1 MTVTDGAPLLHLQGV
16 SKSFGSIRAL
26 DRVDFEVR
34 SGEVM
39 ALVGENGAGKSTLVK
54 ILAGMYTPDE
64 GRISLAGRYVEF
76 SGATRSEQAGIA
88 VVQQELSLV
97 PTLSI
102 ADNVFLGDTRR
113 GWRAAPR
120 AQAQAAA
127 PFLDQVGLGDLDP
140 LGRVER
146 LTVAE
151 RQLIEVARLLARDA
165 RVLIFDE
172 PTAALADREIER
184 VKAVVHALQYQ
195 GRSIIYVTHRLDEVF
210 DLADRVTVFR
220 DGRSNPPVATTDIT
234 LDGLISMM
242 LGGSLAALFP
252 DRVGSP
258 PGEVVLRVRELLTER
273 LAAPVDLDV
282 REGEIVGL
290 AGQLGSGA
298 SDTLRAIAGHEPR
311 MSGAVAVAGRSVPPD
326 SPAAAIRSGIGYS
339 SSDRKRD
346 GIFLQRPVVENLTS
360 PSLGRV
366 STAGWLR
373 RGAERAMS
381 DRIAETFTIDRARL
395 GSLAGAL
402 SGGNQQKVAVGKW
415 TGSRPRVLLV
425 DEPTRGVDVG
435 ARAEI
440 YSHLR
445 SIASDGMGIVFAS
458 SDTQEVLG
466 IADTVVTYFR
476 GAQVSVRS
484 RDDTD
489 SRLLTR
495 EITHPQRAGA

>member
-1 MTVTDGAPLLHLQGV
+1 MTTEVPLLLVEGV

-26 DRVDFEVR
+26 DAIDFEVR

-54 ILAGMYTPDE
+54 ILAGMYTPDA
-64 GRISLAGRYVEF
+64 GTIGLAGERVEF

-97 PTLSI
+97 PTLSV
-102 ADNVFLGDTRR
+102 ADNIFLGDTRR
-113 GWRAAPR
+113 GWNAAPR
-120 AQAQAAA
+120 VLAEASA
-127 PFLDQVGLGDLDP
+127 PYLFQVGLGDMDP
-140 LGRVER
+140 LSRVEL

-151 RQLIEVARLLARDA
+151 RQLIEVARLLARNA

-184 VKAVVHALQYQ
+184 VKSVVRALQYR

-210 DLADRVTVFR
+210 ELADRVTVFR
-220 DGRSNPPVATTDIT
+220 DGCSNPPVATADIT
-234 LDGLISMM
+234 LDELISMM

-252 DRVGSP
+252 ERGDGE
-258 PGEVVLRVRELLTER
+258 PGEVVLEVSDLRTER
-273 LAAPVDLDV
+273 LASPVRLEV
-282 REGEIVGL
+282 RAGEIVGL

-298 SDTLRAIAGHEPR
+298 SDTLRAIAGHETR
-311 MSGAVAVAGRSVPPD
+311 VSGSVTVAGQPVPPD

-339 SSDRKRD
+339 SADRKRD
-346 GIFLQRPVVENLTS
+346 GIFLQRTVVENLTS
-360 PSLGRV
+360 PSLGLISRR
-366 STAGWLR
+366 GWLR
-373 RGAERAMS
+373 RRAERAMS
-381 DRIAETFTIDRARL
+381 DRIARTFTIDRARL

-415 TGSRPRVLLV
+415 TGARPRVLLV

-445 SIASDGMGIVFAS
+445 SIASGGMGIVFAS

-476 GAQVSVRS
+476 GAQVSVR
-484 RDDTD
+484 DWAGTD

-495 EITHPQRAGA
+495 EITHPQGGEA